1 MDLIYTDANRVEQGI
16 LLQYNLD
23 IAFGKS
29 ENDFELKVP
38 IEDVVLQPSGF
49 IYIPDTQYGGIID
62 VISPNTSSQ
71 ELTYSGRTWHGILD
85 SKIVTPPKGYDY
97 LILNGDANYIL
108 RTLLSQYG
116 LTSLFEG
123 NTGDSGIEI
132 YGYAFPRYASW
143 YQGVRMMLYS
153 VGAKLDI
160 KYSSKS
166 QKVLISAVPLVDYST
181 DEEWDSSDFAMTI
194 KKHFNPVNHLYC
206 LGSGS
211 LGDRFVI
218 ELFTDEYGTLQSYTK
233 VDNPIKDSQYIRNA
247 SQKVLTGIRENCAI
261 YNNESAQTT
270 ENYEL
275 QTKRPKNWNDPY
287 VYTQYYTYDAYE
299 KNYVQNEREF
309 NETYELLSNKPLDWN
324 WNYSEYY
331 YKEKGSEGDDAY
343 KNLDEN
349 YVHKDVNYV
358 KINDMPKG
366 WRKNYSNYYYKY
378 SDGLS
383 ITYKPIETV
392 KKSVHRKLKYRPSDW
407 KSNKGNYY
415 VHIKHYEYTYEL
427 KMLDPKDI
435 TVWRTYIVKTRS
447 KMSAADMKK
456 SKAKQIGKRKLVKSE
471 FVKISD
477 LVKNPEKYIDQRPVP
492 DVRMSDFSSWSKSK
506 WRPFYTQISV
516 DKAPKY
522 VDGKYYYKNEVLSS
536 PDWVKDKYY
545 AKTNLEII
553 PKFTSGMY
561 YLKVQDNYAE
571 LVAGGIE
578 QLKQYWSLDTCESS
592 FGPDEEYYD
601 VGDIVGAT
609 EPRTNISIT
618 SPITKKIVNIDD
630 GELSVQ
636 YELGDD
642 NELTNY

>member
-1 MDLIYTDANRVEQGI
+1 MDLIYTNANRVEQGI

-23 IAFGKS
+23 VAFGKS

-62 VISPNTSSQ
+62 VISPSTSAQ

-85 SKIVTPPKGYDY
+85 SKIVAPPKGYDY
-97 LILNGDANYIL
+97 LMLNGDANYII
-108 RTLLSQYG
+108 RTLLVQCG
-116 LTSLFEG
+116 LTTLFEG
-123 NTGDSGIEI
+123 NIEDSGIEI
-132 YGYAFPRYASW
+132 NGYAFPRYASW

-160 KYSSKS
+160 EYSSEL
-166 QKVLISAVPLVDYST
+166 QKVLISAVPLVDYSK

-211 LGDRFVI
+211 LGERFVI
-218 ELFTDEYGTLQSYTK
+218 ELFTDAYGTLQSYAK
-233 VDNPIKDSQYIRNA
+233 VDSPIKDSQYILDN
-247 SQKVLTGIRENCAI
+247 SQQALTGIRENCAV

-275 QTKRPKNWNDPY
+275 QTERPKKWDAPY
-287 VYTQYYTYDAYE
+287 VYTQYYTYDAYNKE
-299 KNYVQNEREF
+299 YVQNEREF
-309 NETYELLSNKPLDWN
+309 KEIYELLANKPLDWN

-331 YKEKGSEGDDAY
+331 YKETDSDGEDSY
-343 KNLDEN
+343 RNLDEN
-349 YVHKDVNYV
+349 YVHKDVDY
-358 KINDMPKG
+358 ILLDGMPKD
-366 WRKNYSNYYYKY
+366 WRKNYKNYYYRY

-383 ITYKPIETV
+383 ITYKPIEAV
-392 KKSVHRKLKYRPSDW
+392 KSHAYKKLKYRPSDW
-407 KSNKGNYY
+407 KTNKGNYY
-415 VHIKHYEYTYEL
+415 IHIKHYEYTYEL
-427 KMLDPKDI
+427 RMIDPKNI
-435 TVWRTYIVKTRS
+435 TVWRTYRIKTRS
-447 KMSAADMKK
+447 KMTTADMKK
-456 SKAKQIGKRKLVKSE
+456 SNARQIGRRKLVKSE
-471 FVKISD
+471 YVKISD
-477 LVKNPEKYIDQRPVP
+477 LVKDPEKYIDQKPAP
-492 DVRMSDFSSWSKSK
+492 KVRMSDFSSWADSE
-506 WRPFYTQISV
+506 WRPFYTQVSV
-516 DKAPKY
+516 DKVPPF
-522 VDGKYYYKNEVLSS
+522 VNGKYYYKNEVLSS
-536 PDWVKDKYY
+536 PDWVKNKYY
-545 AKTNLEII
+545 AKTDLEII

-571 LVAGGIE
+571 LVASGIE
-578 QLKQYWSLDTCESS
+578 QLKQYWNLDTCESS

-618 SPITKKIVNIDD
+618 SPITKKIVKIDD
-630 GELSVQ
+630 GDLSVQ

-642 NELTNY
+642 KELVNY